1 MAQQIPLHTLLGDR
15 YKVTARVLET
25 ADGDTILDGV
35 DQILNRKVSIV
46 VASAEH
52 SSQLVANAR
61 QSTSLSRS
69 SVQILDLGN
78 IEAQT
83 YLVTSHARADTLL
96 STLLTEGGGE
106 AEEFGEEIFGD
117 TGNQIHFAVGYRS
130 KCDHRR
136 TELIFQIINHNPQRF
151 GLNAVQFL

>member
-15 YKVTARVLET
+15 YKVTAHVLET

-61 QSTSLSRS
+61 QSASLYRS
-69 SVQILDLGN
+69 SVQILDLGMLRHGP
-78 IEAQT
+78 T
-83 YLVTSHARADTLL
+83 W
-96 STLLTEGGGE
+96 
-106 AEEFGEEIFGD
+106 
-117 TGNQIHFAVGYRS
+117 
-130 KCDHRR
+130 
-136 TELIFQIINHNPQRF
+136 
-151 GLNAVQFL
+151 